1 MTAACYLNK
10 EKIGNLLIYI
20 ASNIKPLYHTQL
32 LKLIYLI
39 DEEAV
44 KEDGVPITWLDYKV
58 WKFGPV
64 AQEAYDLKSGSS
76 FNEYVNLILKSGV
89 QDMTNTIIEPAK
101 DFDDAEFSEFEMEII
116 DRVLKKYKH
125 YNSAKLVE
133 LTHRSDSLS
142 SITKDEY
149 NLDFID
155 SNTSDHIID
164 FTRLLNNDEIKY
176 DNYNGAKE
184 TMMFN
189 SQLQPCR

>member
-76 FNEYVNLILKSGV
+76 FNEYVNLI
-89 QDMTNTIIEPAK
+89 
-101 DFDDAEFSEFEMEII
+101 
-116 DRVLKKYKH
+116 
-125 YNSAKLVE
+125 
-133 LTHRSDSLS
+133 
-142 SITKDEY
+142 
-149 NLDFID
+149 
-155 SNTSDHIID
+155 
-164 FTRLLNNDEIKY
+164 
-176 DNYNGAKE
+176 GA
-184 TMMFN
+184 N
-189 SQLQPCR
+189 IQL